1 MQQRAGLLFLAK
13 TTSRILL
20 ILEDSK
26 WTVPTFARKSTLL
39 EDAEELL
46 NSYSKGRIVPIELYL
61 SEDRGF
67 EYGTYV
73 CLVEQEFLTTA
84 AATIAWSSLDHLPKQ
99 LHNGLKATLNNTLI
113 RTKIET
119 VLELEM
125 SNLLEK
131 SSRFQEDY
139 TRYQSIIAEMP
150 EGDFKQDVNQLLKKL
165 VVEIKKLDSMHME
178 MVYTRQLPSM
188 GTDMK
193 QEITT
198 IRKNLETKIK
208 DYQQS
213 K

>member
-26 WTVPTFARKSTLL
+26 WTVPTFVRKSTLL
-39 EDAEELL
+39 DDAEGLL

-73 CLVEQEFLTTA
+73 CLVEQEFLSTA
-84 AATIAWSSLDHLPKQ
+84 NKTIAWSDLDYLPKQ

-119 VLELEM
+119 VLELE
-125 SNLLEK
+125 NV
-131 SSRFQEDY
+131 Q
-139 TRYQSIIAEMP
+139 P
-150 EGDFKQDVNQLLKKL
+150 
-165 VVEIKKLDSMHME
+165 
-178 MVYTRQLPSM
+178 
-188 GTDMK
+188 
-193 QEITT
+193 
-198 IRKNLETKIK
+198 IRKI
-208 DYQQS
+208 Q
-213 K
+213 